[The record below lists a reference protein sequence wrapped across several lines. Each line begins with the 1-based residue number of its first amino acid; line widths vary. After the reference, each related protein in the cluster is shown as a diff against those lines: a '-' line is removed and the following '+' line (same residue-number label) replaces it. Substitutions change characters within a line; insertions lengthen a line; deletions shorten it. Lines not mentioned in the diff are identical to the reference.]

1 VTRIVLLDGE
11 LRVRQSFQECLNR
24 EGFAVEVL
32 ADASE
37 ARERFK
43 QAMPALVML
52 DAELGGNRETGFQ
65 FCQELRPR
73 APALPIVFL
82 TNRYRQAD
90 HITSLRLGADDYLAK
105 NVSRDFLAVRLR
117 ALLRR
122 VEALRGSLAPLPSS
136 NRDSLM
142 LNRTLMLGSWK
153 EAELKLNITQY
164 WLLDAL
170 TAEPG
175 RLKTYTELLQASQQ
189 TVEPNTISAQIMRI
203 REAFRKVDPDFDLI
217 RTERGH
223 GYRWVG

>member
-1 VTRIVLLDGE
+1 
-11 LRVRQSFQECLNR
+11 
-24 EGFAVEVL
+24 
-32 ADASE
+32 
-37 ARERFK
+37 
-43 QAMPALVML
+43 
-52 DAELGGNRETGFQ
+52 
-65 FCQELRPR
+65 
-73 APALPIVFL
+73 
-82 TNRYRQAD
+82 
-90 HITSLRLGADDYLAK
+90 
-105 NVSRDFLAVRLR
+105 
-117 ALLRR
+117 
-122 VEALRGSLAPLPSS
+122 
-136 NRDSLM
+136 M